1 MNLCSR
7 TVTSG
12 ASSPPLGALRVMLRS
27 PVSVVDADVDVDVD
41 VDAAIEPPLAPRL
54 PDHRHQIVRP
64 TPFETAR
71 LAAHRMTQRCS

>member
-27 PVSVVDADVDVDVD
+27 PVSVVDTDADA
-41 VDAAIEPPLAPRL
+41 DAAIEPPLAPRL

-64 TPFETAR
+64 APFGTAR